1 MRVLHK
7 LKYQHAAQIKHT
19 AHYLES
25 LGQWMGWYL
34 VVIVSRGLTAVLM
47 ST

>member
-25 LGQWMGWYL
+25 LGQRMGWYL
-34 VVIVSRGLTAVLM
+34 VVVVSRGLTAVLM